1 MSYPVKYAVEELKIE
16 GGYVDDY
23 QDITKGYIVSKCY
36 VLEDRIRYDKEDS
49 YTVHIVLFPYSNF
62 EDFVRYNRVIKNMR
76 LSPFRIPSVYYE
88 KRNTPESEDL
98 MNPRF
103 IVEDLYDSIE
113 DAYLEAERRND
124 NLRGELLLHT
134 SSMQY
139 EKLSKQIDAD
149 LDLCREYAGFI
160 AKNTTDMVVE
170 KVKRKVKE

>member
-16 GGYVDDY
+16 GGYNEDY
-23 QDITKGYIVSKCY
+23 QDITKGYIISKCY
-36 VLEDRIRYDKEDS
+36 VLEDRIRYGGSEPCVMHVVS
-49 YTVHIVLFPYSNF
+49 FPYSRF
-62 EDFVRYNRVIKNMR
+62 EDFVRYNIIKNMNK
-76 LSPFRIPSVYYE
+76 SPFHSPGEYYE
-88 KRNTPESEDL
+88 ERITPESEDL

-124 NLRGELLLHT
+124 NLRGELLLYT

-160 AKNTTDMVVE
+160 AINTTDMVVE